1 MNSRK
6 ILLSGIKPTGDLH
19 IGNYFG
25 AMQQF
30 VAMQD
35 KYESYIF
42 AADFHSLTSVQDQK
56 EMSRLTLNVMIDYL
70 AVGLDPDKVV
80 LFKQSDVPQVTE
92 LAWIFNCLTSVP
104 RLMRAHAYKDAA
116 ARNKE
121 INAGVFTYPMLMAAD
136 ILIQGTDIVPVGH
149 DQKQHV
155 EIARDTAEKFN
166 YVFGETFKIPTEIT
180 VENLKTVPGTDGR
193 KMSKSYKNT
202 IGLFAEPEEIKQAV
216 MSIVT
221 DSKKTGEPLDP
232 ENDNVFALHKL
243 FSSKESLHDVE
254 QKYKSGNI
262 GYKESKEIL
271 NDAIQGFVR
280 PFRQKRKEL
289 EENKDFVIEVLKKG
303 GEQARQRAEEKMK
316 DVRQKIGLIL

>member
-1 MNSRK
+1 MNSKK
-6 ILLSGIKPTGDLH
+6 ILLSGIKPTGDIH

-30 VAMQD
+30 VALQD

-42 AADFHSLTSVQDQK
+42 VANFHSLTSVQNQK
-56 EMSRLTLNVMIDYL
+56 EMSEFTLNVMIDYL
-70 AVGLDPDKVV
+70 AVGLDPNKTT

-104 RLMRAHAYKDAA
+104 RLMRAHAYKDATA
-116 ARNKE
+116 HNKE

-136 ILIQGTDIVPVGH
+136 ILIQGADVVPVGQ

-166 YVFGETFKIPTEIT
+166 SVFGKTFNLPAEII
-180 VENLKTVPGTDGR
+180 VEGVKTLPGTDGG

-202 IGLFAEPEEIKQAV
+202 IDFFAEPEDIKQAV

-221 DSKKTGEPLDP
+221 DSKKTGEPLDS
-232 ENDNVFALHKL
+232 ETDNVFALHKL
-243 FSSKESLHDVE
+243 FSSKKNLLDLE
-254 QKYKSGNI
+254 QRYKNGEI

-271 NDAIQGFVR
+271 NEAIQDFVR
-280 PFRQKRKEL
+280 PFREKRKEL
-289 EENKDFVIEVLKKG
+289 EQNKDFVIEVLKRG
-303 GEQARQRAEEKMK
+303 GEQARQRAEEKMRE
-316 DVRQKIGLIL
+316 VRKKVGLIL